1 MHCAIPIND
10 SITWVGTNDRETDL
24 FEGLWPLPRG
34 VSYNSYLVK
43 DEKVALM
50 DTVKHTAFDRYIENI
65 RRCIGRDGK
74 VDYLIINHMEPDHSG
89 SVKML
94 LDFFPDLK
102 IIANKKTLS
111 FLKHFYGITENI
123 TTMEDGD
130 ELSLG
135 KRRLKFFLTPMV
147 HWPETMMTYD
157 LNDKVLFS
165 GDAFGGFGALEGGIF
180 DDEVDIDYFENEIL
194 RYFSN
199 IVGKYCVPVQNA
211 IKKLAGLE
219 IRTICSTHGP
229 IWRKNPGWI
238 IERYD
243 RWSKHEGEEG
253 VVIVYGSMYGNTEK
267 MMEAVAKGLADEDVS
282 RVRIHNVSRMHV
294 SYLIRDA
301 WRFRGLILGS
311 PTYDTRL
318 YPPMDQ
324 FIRFLAHKQL
334 RNRVLGLFGTF
345 GWSGGGVST
354 LTEFAKEGKGAWDL
368 VEPIIEA
375 QCAPTEED
383 MDRCEALGQNIV
395 KRLKCTEPCGK

>member
-10 SITWVGTNDRETDL
+10 HLTWVGTNDRETDL
-24 FEGLWPLPRG
+24 FEGIWPLPRG
-34 VSYNSYLVK
+34 VSYNSYLIKGQKIV
-43 DEKVALM
+43 LI

-65 RRCIGRDGK
+65 RRCIGHEAK
-74 VDYLIINHMEPDHSG
+74 IDYLIINHMEPDHSG

-94 LDFFPDLK
+94 LDIFPDLK
-102 IIANKKTLS
+102 IVANQKTLS
-111 FLKHFYGITENI
+111 FLEHFYRITENI
-123 TTMEDGD
+123 TVVKDGD
-130 ELSLG
+130 ELDLG
-135 KRRLKFFLTPMV
+135 NRKLKFYLTPMV

-157 LNDKVLFS
+157 TIDKTLFA

-211 IKKLAGLE
+211 IKKLGGIE
-219 IRTICSTHGP
+219 IKTICSTHGP
-229 IWRKNPGWI
+229 IWRKNPSWI
-238 IERYD
+238 MSRYD
-243 RWSKHEGEEG
+243 RWSRHEGEEG

-267 MMEAVAKGLADEDVS
+267 MMEAVAKGLSDEDVS
-282 RVRIHNVSRMHV
+282 RIRIHNVSRMHI

-311 PTYDTRL
+311 PTYDTKL
-318 YPPMDQ
+318 YPPMDY
-324 FIRFLAHKQL
+324 FIRFLEHKQL
-334 RNRVLGLFGTF
+334 KNRVLGLFGTF

-368 VEPIIEA
+368 VEPIVEA
-375 QCAPTEED
+375 KCSPTEAD
-383 MDRCEALGQNIV
+383 LDLCEQLGQNVV